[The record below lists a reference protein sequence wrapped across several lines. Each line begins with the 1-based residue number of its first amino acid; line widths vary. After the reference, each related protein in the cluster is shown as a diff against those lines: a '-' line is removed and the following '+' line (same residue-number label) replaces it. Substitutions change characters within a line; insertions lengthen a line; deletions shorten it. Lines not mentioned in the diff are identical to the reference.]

1 MYNIDIN
8 KKSPQS
14 IDIPQIYSIDNLKV
28 NVLPKSR

>member
-14 IDIPQIYSIDNLKV
+14 IDILQIYSIDNLKV
-28 NVLPKSR
+28 NALPKSR